1 MTTEPVNH
9 ERRELTRPQG
19 GRMAAGVARGLASY
33 LGVSVALV
41 RLAFAA
47 LVLAGGAGLVLYLA
61 GTLVIPAGGEQ
72 RSIAEDF
79 VDRHRGR
86 PVLLGA
92 AAVAL
97 LVVLAAL
104 WTPLAWGGG
113 DAGAV
118 ALLVVAAV
126 AVAAVIRRDRD
137 DGSRELTP

>member
-1 MTTEPVNH
+1 MNPESVNDN
-9 ERRELTRPQG
+9 RRELTRPQQ
-19 GRMAAGVARGLASY
+19 GRMAAGVARGIASY
-33 LGVSVALV
+33 LGVSVAFV

-61 GTLVIPAGGEQ
+61 GALVIPGEGEP

-92 AAVAL
+92 AAVAA

-104 WTPLAWGGG
+104 WTPFAWAGG

-126 AVAAVIRRDRD
+126 AVAAVVRRDRE
-137 DGSRELTP
+137 DGPRQLTP

>member
-1 MTTEPVNH
+1 MNPEPVTN
-9 ERRELTRPQG
+9 ERRELTRPRD
-19 GRMAAGVARGLASY
+19 GRMAAGVARGIASY

-61 GTLVIPAGGEQ
+61 GTLVIPAEGER

-92 AAVAL
+92 AAAAA

-113 DAGAV
+113 DAGAI
-118 ALLVVAAV
+118 ALLVVAAA
-126 AVAAVIRRDRD
+126 AVAAVIRRDR
-137 DGSRELTP
+137 EPTA